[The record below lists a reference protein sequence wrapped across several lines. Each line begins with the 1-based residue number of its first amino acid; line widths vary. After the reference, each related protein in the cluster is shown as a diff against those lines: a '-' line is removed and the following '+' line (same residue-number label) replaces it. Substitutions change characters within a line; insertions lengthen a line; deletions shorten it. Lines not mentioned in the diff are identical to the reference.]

1 MSFLHGVETF
11 EYLAGPIPIRSLRTS
26 VIGLVGTAPIQDL
39 DDPDDATI
47 NEPIVCTNA
56 ADDAKYF
63 GADTAGYSIPAALK
77 AIRAFGTGIVV
88 VVNVFDPDVHLNETP
103 APDPAEVVAADI
115 IGTTSGAG
123 VRSGMQAWLDA
134 KAKFGFQPRLL
145 LAPGF
150 SNSATVTAAMRTLA
164 NKLRAISLIDAPYG
178 STVAAALAG
187 RTGIG
192 HVFNSASER
201 DFLLFPYL
209 KAAGP
214 AGDPTDQP
222 YSQFMAGAIAAQD
235 LARGGPHWSPSN
247 MQLQGV
253 VGVERL
259 ITGAIDDPTTEAQL
273 LNEQGITTYLNEGG
287 LRIWGNRSAAYPT
300 VTSVNNFIS
309 VRRTADII
317 EDSIA
322 AAQLQH
328 KDKPLTLALM
338 DQIVADV
345 NGFMREKIG
354 AGWLIEGRCWVD
366 PADNPLTNLAAGNP
380 TYRYEF
386 MPPVPNER
394 TTFKAVL
401 NSELL
406 SVLLGG

>member
-1 MSFLHGVETF
+1 MSYLHGVETF

-26 VIGLVGTAPIQDL
+26 VIGLVGTAPIQNLEDEN
-39 DDPDDATI
+39 DATV
-47 NEPIVCTNA
+47 NQPIVCTSA

-63 GADTAGYSIPAALK
+63 GADTAGYTIPAALK

-88 VVNVFDPDVHLNETP
+88 VINVFDPDVHVNEVP

-115 IGTTSGAG
+115 IGAVSGAG

-134 KAKFGFQPRLL
+134 KAAFGFGPRII

-150 SNSATVTAAMRTLA
+150 SNEATVAAAMRTLA
-164 NKLRAISLIDAPYG
+164 NTLRAISLVDAPYG
-178 STVAAALAG
+178 STVAAAITG
-187 RTGIG
+187 RTGVG

-201 DFLLFPYL
+201 DFLLYPYL

-214 AGDPTDQP
+214 AGTPTDQP

-259 ITGAIDDPTTEAQL
+259 ITGAVDDGTTEAQL
-273 LNEQGITTYLNEGG
+273 LNAAGITTYLNEGG

-300 VTSVNNFIS
+300 VTSVNNFLS

-328 KDKPLTLALM
+328 KDKPLSRALM
-338 DQIVADV
+338 DQVVGDV
-345 NGFMREKIG
+345 NGFINEKIG
-354 AGWLIEGRCWVD
+354 AGWLLSGKCWID
-366 PADNPLTNLAAGNP
+366 DADNPLVNLAAGNP

-406 SVLLGG
+406 AVLLGG